1 MIIIFFQFLIIT
13 LLIIKYSNK
22 ILVNNFKSLHNI
34 HEGIV
39 PRIGGLP
46 MFLSYNLILIFY
58 LGDMKLDT
66 YIYMITGL
74 LIFLVGFIED
84 ILQSVKH
91 VFRLALLLVITFV
104 YFFLIQDSLPKIDIF
119 FIDILFER
127 FTLLKILFYSIGLV
141 GFINGSNMTDG
152 SNGLFAIS
160 NIIIGISI
168 MILLSNFGINI
179 VHNEIFYLIIFLALF
194 LLFNFPSGKIFIG
207 DGGAY
212 YVAFIIGVLV
222 IKIFHIN
229 DFINSW
235 YAIIILIYPLLEL
248 LFSIIRKMIF
258 GISPLN
264 ADRGHLHILIF
275 TYLNKKYD
283 KKISNNLVVFY
294 MLPIISLPIINLL
307 ILNNYEINLFV
318 VISFSIFIYFFYY
331 LFFHYLNSSSK

>member
-1 MIIIFFQFLIIT
+1 
-13 LLIIKYSNK
+13 
-22 ILVNNFKSLHNI
+22 
-34 HEGIV
+34 
-39 PRIGGLP
+39 
-46 MFLSYNLILIFY
+46 
-58 LGDMKLDT
+58 
-66 YIYMITGL
+66 
-74 LIFLVGFIED
+74 
-84 ILQSVKH
+84 
-91 VFRLALLLVITFV
+91 
-104 YFFLIQDSLPKIDIF
+104 
-119 FIDILFER
+119 
-127 FTLLKILFYSIGLV
+127 
-141 GFINGSNMTDG
+141 MTDG